1 MVRKSLECYDPSDFV
16 TGCTVDL
23 GMWVVE
29 INAKL
34 NVEEYTSGRVF
45 LQPQVMDILSLWC
58 IVFFIVHIQ
67 SPLSSR
73 RQP

>member
-1 MVRKSLECYDPSDFV
+1 MRKSLECYDPSDFV

-45 LQPQVMDILSLWC
+45 LQPQVMDILSL
-58 IVFFIVHIQ
+58 
-67 SPLSSR
+67 
-73 RQP
+73 

>member
-1 MVRKSLECYDPSDFV
+1 MRKSLECYDPRDFV

-29 INAKL
+29 INSKL

-45 LQPQVMDILSLWC
+45 LQPQVMDILSLLC
-58 IVFFIVHIQ
+58 VIVFTVHIQ